1 MRLNSL
7 QLPKNYAY
15 FLNTSAVNT
24 LLSSPSPSVRPMIK
38 KELHSQSPYPT
49 LRVQPLYWYPHR
61 EYCIIS

>member
-1 MRLNSL
+1 MRLSSL

-38 KELHSQSPYPT
+38 KTALPKSLSNLESAALD
-49 LRVQPLYWYPHR
+49 LYPHR